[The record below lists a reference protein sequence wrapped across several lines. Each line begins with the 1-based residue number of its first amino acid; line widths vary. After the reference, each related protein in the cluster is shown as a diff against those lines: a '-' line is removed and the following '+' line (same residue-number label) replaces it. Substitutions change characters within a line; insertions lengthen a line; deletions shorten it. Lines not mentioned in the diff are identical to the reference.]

1 MAGEV
6 RGWRIIIFCGAVAAP
21 PFFLASQGVNPHP
34 KPIRWWVYKTNEN
47 LKKEKVLLE
56 ISLEV
61 PMAYGCLSL
70 GCTWYDYDT
79 AKSQQAKPA
88 PSHQQD
94 GSGLSGVYAYM
105 HTAPSPSSGCRQS
118 HSRAGPST
126 SVVAT
131 EVSHCVFACL
141 PSGFR
146 LRVFPFLDTSQNQ
159 RERAVELR
167 TLALV
172 RQTKLLST
180 FINYKMKKTLSSCD
194 NFIKRE
200 IDDA

>member
-1 MAGEV
+1 MVVYLWVVLGMTMTPQSLS
-6 RGWRIIIFCGAVAAP
+6 RQSLP
-21 PFFLASQGVNPHP
+21 LA
-34 KPIRWWVYKTNEN
+34 IEN
-47 LKKEKVLLE
+47 
-56 ISLEV
+56 
-61 PMAYGCLSL
+61 Y
-70 GCTWYDYDT
+70 
-79 AKSQQAKPA
+79 
-88 PSHQQD
+88 

-141 PSGFR
+141 PSRFR
-146 LRVFPFLDTSQNQ
+146 YQVFPFLDTSQNQ

-172 RQTKLLST
+172 RQTNWCLLLTITKLKKVCQVC
-180 FINYKMKKTLSSCD
+180 YKISVGRAMRNNK
-194 NFIKRE
+194 
-200 IDDA
+200 

>member
-1 MAGEV
+1 MKVHPE
-6 RGWRIIIFCGAVAAP
+6 IFPRCTYVMVVDLCVVLGMTMTP
-21 PFFLASQGVNPHP
+21 QSLSRQSLPLAITKN
-34 KPIRWWVYKTNEN
+34 
-47 LKKEKVLLE
+47 
-56 ISLEV
+56 
-61 PMAYGCLSL
+61 
-70 GCTWYDYDT
+70 
-79 AKSQQAKPA
+79 
-88 PSHQQD
+88 

-131 EVSHCVFACL
+131 EVSHYVFACL

-172 RQTKLLST
+172 SKNRL
-180 FINYKMKKTLSSCD
+180 I
-194 NFIKRE
+194 I
-200 IDDA
+200 

>member
-1 MAGEV
+1 MVVYLWVVLGMTMTPQSLS
-6 RGWRIIIFCGAVAAP
+6 RQSLP
-21 PFFLASQGVNPHP
+21 LAIN
-34 KPIRWWVYKTNEN
+34 R
-47 LKKEKVLLE
+47 
-56 ISLEV
+56 
-61 PMAYGCLSL
+61 
-70 GCTWYDYDT
+70 
-79 AKSQQAKPA
+79 
-88 PSHQQD
+88 D

-200 IDDA
+200 IEDA